1 MSVEKITKQPTG
13 IVERIMAKLKLGDNG
28 KLQNFFDKQIKNL
41 KNEIKDYQKAI
52 ENEEY
57 NSKNRIDS
65 LKEAQEDAEVELQ
78 DAYDNVKP
86 EDVETNAKQDQY
98 AITYWQDIEDKEAVL
113 EEIKMEIEEEEKNT
127 KALIE
132 AYQAQIKE
140 REHRISKIS

>member
-1 MSVEKITKQPTG
+1 MSDKTTTKQPTG

-41 KNEIKDYQKAI
+41 KNQIKDYEKAI
-52 ENEEY
+52 ENERY
-57 NSKNRIDS
+57 NSGNRVES
-65 LKEAQEDAEVELQ
+65 LREQQEDAEDELQ

-98 AITYWQDIEDKEAVL
+98 AITYWQAIEDAEAVL

-127 KALIE
+127 KSLIE
-132 AYQAQIKE
+132 EYQAQIKE